1 MLKSSANSSMPP
13 MADQPKLVTNSAFW
27 AAVRL
32 TRPWNVLMIVVA
44 MWLILES
51 LLTPDLAGANSVW
64 VFTLGTVA
72 MAALAAGANVINDY
86 FDVAED
92 RVNRPERTLVGRVIT
107 RRQTMALNH
116 GLTAM
121 AIGFTLAVCLLS
133 KNWWPMVWNTVL
145 GTLLWGYSPWFKR
158 RFLRGNVVIAL
169 SVGQLPLWCLLLVA
183 AATDGDWKTWL
194 ATMDG
199 SVLLG
204 YVVLSTYVTFLREMT
219 KDWQDARG
227 DGEAGYDTLP
237 VRWGAKRTQSLLNTL
252 HGIGWALM
260 LTAWWASWQALS
272 RPTAPLF
279 FLLPYAGVHTQLLRG
294 RIESVSAWQKLTL
307 AGGLLFLA
315 GLI

>member
-1 MLKSSANSSMPP
+1 MRAMAKSPR
-13 MADQPKLVTNSAFW
+13 LVTESAVW
-27 AAVRL
+27 AGVRL

-51 LLTPDLAGANSVW
+51 LLTPELAGPDSVW
-64 VFTLGTVA
+64 VFALGTVA

-92 RVNRPERTLVGRVIT
+92 RVNRPDRALVGRVIT
-107 RRQTMALNH
+107 RRQTMALNYL
-116 GLTAM
+116 LTAL
-121 AIGFTLAVCLLS
+121 AIAATAAVCVLS
-133 KNWWPMVWNTVL
+133 KSWWPMVWNTLL

-169 SVGQLPLWCLLLVA
+169 SVGQLPLWCLLLVG
-183 AATDGDWKTWL
+183 TDVDWKTWL
-194 ATMDG
+194 ATLDG

-219 KDWQDARG
+219 KDWQDAHG

-237 VRWGAKRTQSLLNTL
+237 VRWGAERTQSLLHLL
-252 HGIGWALM
+252 HGLGWVLM
-260 LTAWWASWQALS
+260 LAAWWASWLALS
-272 RPTAPLF
+272 RPIAPLF
-279 FLLPYAGVHTQLLRG
+279 FILPYAGVHIQLLRG
-294 RIESVSAWQKLTL
+294 RIDSVSAWQKLTL
-307 AGGLLFLA
+307 AGGLVFLA